1 MIEVQMKQFQVLV
14 FISDNGLITPSNDE
28 YELFKEY
35 AINCVSQ
42 SNSKRARERRLLFF
56 ESLLANTSNKPTEVQ
71 LQLIEFAENELD
83 KKLLLKI
90 VINICW

>member
-1 MIEVQMKQFQVLV
+1 MLA

-56 ESLLANTSNKPTEVQ
+56 EDLLANISNNPTEVQ
-71 LQLIEFAENELD
+71 LQLIEFANNELG
-83 KKLLLKI
+83 KKLSLKKCDRYLL
-90 VINICW
+90 VNIEA